1 MNLKQ
6 LKFQNKEYISHNY
19 DIYKRKHRLN
29 QFYRNMICFIKS
41 KKIMCFFYFDNHVC
55 LFLFILTG
63 PPLLIEQHLCKHSF
77 YWRVYSRELYIIIFC
92 FKPTKAW
99 RHAKCW
105 EISLKLVPE
114 CKMLQTSK
122 GILKITFLLKATRK
136 WKVLR

>member
-19 DIYKRKHRLN
+19 NIYKRK
-29 QFYRNMICFIKS
+29 YIDSISFIEIWFVSSKVRKS
-41 KKIMCFFYFDNHVC
+41 CFFYFDNHVC
-55 LFLFILTG
+55 LFLFVLTG

-99 RHAKCW
+99 RHTECW
-105 EISLKLVPE
+105 EISLKLGPE